1 MTRRFSPQVSR
12 DQLQTL
18 VLPDLAVCR
27 RGFFLPNGTASN
39 QFDLVVIGGGS
50 GGLACAKEASTFGKK
65 VAILDY
71 VKPSVHGSSW
81 GLGGTCVNVGCIPKK
96 LMHQSALI
104 GQAIRDAKSFGWDVA
119 AESKVSFNW
128 DNLRVNVQKHIRSL
142 NWGYRVQM
150 NENSVTYLN
159 AYGSFVDANT
169 IKTVDK
175 ANKERIITS
184 KDIVIATG
192 LRPKYPE
199 IEGAEEG
206 ISSDDIFSLP
216 RPPAK
221 TLVVGGS
228 YVGLECAGFLSGLG
242 YPVTLMVRSIPLRG
256 FDQQMAHFVTDNL
269 IVHGTDILWRCKPK
283 KIVKNGTKLQVEWED
298 EVGKSNSDLFD
309 TVLWAIGR
317 EPRLSDLNLDAVGV
331 KCDSKSGRIL
341 VNEKDQTTVSNIYAI
356 GDIQHGRVELTPV
369 AIKAGKLL
377 ARRLYSNSQLLM
389 NYDNIPTTV
398 FTPVE
403 YSCVGLSEEL
413 AVEKF
418 GANEIEV
425 YHASFKPLEF
435 IPPQR
440 VRERCYLKV
449 ICTQTEPQHVL
460 GLHYIGPNA
469 GEIMQGFSV
478 SLKCKLTIPQ
488 LLNSVGI
495 HPTCA
500 EEFVKLNITKRSG
513 KDAVVTGC

>member
-1 MTRRFSPQVSR
+1 MNHLEYCAIDS
-12 DQLQTL
+12 
-18 VLPDLAVCR
+18 
-27 RGFFLPNGTASN
+27 TASN

-50 GGLACAKEASTFGKK
+50 GGLACAKEAATFGKK

-71 VKPSVHGSSW
+71 VKPSVHGTSW

-96 LMHQSALI
+96 LMHESALI

-119 AESKVSFNW
+119 AESKVS
-128 DNLRVNVQKHIRSL
+128 VNVQKHIRSL

-150 NENSVTYLN
+150 NQNSVTYLN

-169 IKTVDK
+169 IKAVDK
-175 ANKERIITS
+175 ANKEVRIITS

-216 RPPAK
+216 RPPSK
-221 TLVVGGS
+221 TLVVGGN
-228 YVGLECAGFLSGLG
+228 VGLECAGFLSGLG

-256 FDQQMAHFVTDNL
+256 FD
-269 IVHGTDILWRCKPK
+269 
-283 KIVKNGTKLQVEWED
+283 QVEWED

-356 GDIQHGRVELTPV
+356 GDIQHGRAELTPV

-377 ARRLYSNSQLLM
+377 ARRLYSDSQLLM

-478 SLKCKLTIPQ
+478 SLRCKLTIPE
-488 LLNSVGI
+488 LLNSIGI

-513 KDAVVTGC
+513 KDAVVTDKVSAVFDGKYGGRL

>member
-1 MTRRFSPQVSR
+1 LFEY
-12 DQLQTL
+12 
-18 VLPDLAVCR
+18 
-27 RGFFLPNGTASN
+27 GTASN

-50 GGLACAKEASTFGKK
+50 GGLACAKEAASFGKK

-104 GQAIRDAKSFGWDVA
+104 GQAIRDAKSFGWNVA
-119 AESKVSFNW
+119 SESKILFNW

-150 NENSVTYLN
+150 NQNSVTYLN

-169 IKTVDK
+169 IKAVDK
-175 ANKERIITS
+175 ANKEKIITS

-256 FDQQMAHFVTDNL
+256 FDQQMAHLVTDNL

-283 KIVKNGTKLQVEWED
+283 KILKNGIKLRVEWED

-309 TVLWAIGR
+309 TVLWAI
-317 EPRLSDLNLDAVGV
+317 GV

-356 GDIQHGRVELTPV
+356 GDIQHGRPELTPV

-377 ARRLYSNSQLLM
+377 ARRLYSDSQLLM
-389 NYDNIPTTV
+389 NYNNIPTTV

-413 AVEKF
+413 AMEKF
-418 GANEIEV
+418 GPNEIEV

-435 IPPQR
+435 TLPQR
-440 VRERCYLKV
+440 VRETCYLKV
-449 ICTQTEPQHVL
+449 ICTQAEPQQVL

-478 SLKCKLTIPQ
+478 SLRCKLTIQ
-488 LLNSVGI
+488 ELINSVGI

-513 KDAVVTGC
+513 KDAIVTGC

>member
-1 MTRRFSPQVSR
+1 M
-12 DQLQTL
+12 
-18 VLPDLAVCR
+18 
-27 RGFFLPNGTASN
+27 N
-39 QFDLVVIGGGS
+39 Q
-50 GGLACAKEASTFGKK
+50 
-65 VAILDY
+65 
-71 VKPSVHGSSW
+71 
-81 GLGGTCVNVGCIPKK
+81 
-96 LMHQSALI
+96 
-104 GQAIRDAKSFGWDVA
+104 
-119 AESKVSFNW
+119 
-128 DNLRVNVQKHIRSL
+128 
-142 NWGYRVQM
+142 
-150 NENSVTYLN
+150 NSVTYLN

-169 IKTVDK
+169 IKVVDK
-175 ANKERIITS
+175 ANKEKIITS

-228 YVGLECAGFLSGLG
+228 YVALECAGFLSGLG

-283 KIVKNGTKLQVEWED
+283 KILKNGIKLQV
-298 EVGKSNSDLFD
+298 GLFFLIID
-309 TVLWAIGR
+309 YFFSFVVLTFGCHFFLQGR
-317 EPRLSDLNLDAVGV
+317 EPRLSDLNLDAIGV

-341 VNEKDQTTVSNIYAI
+341 VNENDQTTVSNIYAI
-356 GDIQHGRVELTPV
+356 GDIQHGRPELTPV

-377 ARRLYSNSQLLM
+377 ARRLYSDSQLLM
-389 NYDNIPTTV
+389 NYNNIPTTV

-413 AVEKF
+413 AMEKF
-418 GANEIEV
+418 GPNKIEV

-440 VRERCYLKV
+440 VRETCYLKV
-449 ICTQTEPQHVL
+449 ICTHAEPQQVL

-478 SLKCKLTIPQ
+478 SLRCKLTIQQ
-488 LLNSVGI
+488 LINSVGI

-513 KDAVVTGC
+513 KDAIVTDKVSTVFEGKYGSRL